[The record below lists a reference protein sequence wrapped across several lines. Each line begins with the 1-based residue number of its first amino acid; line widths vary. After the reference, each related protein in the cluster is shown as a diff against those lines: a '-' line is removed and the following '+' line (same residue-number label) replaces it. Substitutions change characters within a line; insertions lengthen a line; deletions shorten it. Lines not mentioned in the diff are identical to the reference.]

1 MDYQNWVVAP
11 LILTALSLSACGAEK
26 MRASDLEPQAQRSGL
41 NTDKTKP
48 TLDPDSTPGVSVT
61 TTTVAS
67 STVAP
72 SSLVTT
78 TTGVSVTT
86 TTTTLT
92 SQRTQTKHGFPE
104 DVLPTELQSDDLTYA
119 GIITPTIY
127 FKALFHETKDQCA
140 ENDRKSLLTREGH
153 ELIRLCPEAFGG
165 CSLQGS
171 CMVIKD
177 GQMRSFNFHT
187 RLNGI
192 DRFFEFETSECP
204 YGLGVQSMCLDPFYT
219 VAADLEI
226 YKPGTVIFMPDLVG
240 LELPGKR
247 KHDGFLIVRDRG
259 GGIKGK
265 GRFDFF
271 TGYYHWRNE
280 KNPFRRI
287 ELQSKETDLKFYI
300 VNSRSAERLRQ
311 KRGYPGLP

>member
-1 MDYQNWVVAP
+1 VAAVP
-11 LILTALSLSACGAEK
+11 
-26 MRASDLEPQAQRSGL
+26 
-41 NTDKTKP
+41 
-48 TLDPDSTPGVSVT
+48 T
-61 TTTVAS
+61 TTTSPGDTTPGATT
-67 STVAP
+67 STLPARP
-72 SSLVTT
+72 
-78 TTGVSVTT
+78 
-86 TTTTLT
+86 
-92 SQRTQTKHGFPE
+92 QTKHGFPE
-104 DVLPTELQSDDLTYA
+104 DLLPNELQSEDLVYA

-127 FKALFHETKDQCA
+127 FKALFHEANDHCA
-140 ENDRKSLLTREGH
+140 EIDRKPLLSRDGK
-153 ELIRLCPEAFGG
+153 ELIRLCPEAIAG

-187 RLNGI
+187 RLNGA

-204 YGLGVQSMCLDPFYT
+204 YGLGVQSICLDPFYT

-271 TGYYHWRNE
+271 TGYYHWRNQ
-280 KNPFRRI
+280 KNPFRRL
-287 ELQSKETDLKFYI
+287 ELQSKETDLKFFV
-300 VNSRSAERLRQ
+300 VNSRSAEKLRQ